1 MNPIIDWEEIDTV
14 LLDMDGTLLDLN
26 YDLHFWL
33 EHLPL
38 IYASQHRIS
47 HEEAK
52 LKVIPMLE
60 AQQGKLNWYCV
71 DYWSDV
77 FDMDIMKHKR
87 DISNMIQVHPH
98 VENFLVEVKKNNKN
112 SYLVTNAHRKTIELK
127 MEMTN
132 LEQYFDL
139 IVSSHDYQYP
149 KEDQDFWHSMSN
161 EINFEKSRSV
171 FFDDSLSVLSS
182 AKKYGIAEVIA
193 ISKPSSQADKKKIE
207 GFKNIENFKEV
218 LPLNR

>member
-1 MNPIIDWEEIDTV
+1 MLSINWNRIENV

-38 IYASQHRIS
+38 IYASQQQIS

-98 VENFLVEVKKNNKN
+98 VEDFLIQVKKHNKN

-127 MEMTN
+127 MEMTH
-132 LEQYFDL
+132 LEHYFDL
-139 IVSSHDYQYP
+139 IVCSHDYQYP
-149 KEDQDFWHSMSN
+149 KEDQKFWRTMSD
-161 EINFEKSRSV
+161 EINFDKSRSA
-171 FFDDSLSVLSS
+171 FFDDSLSVLLS
-182 AKKYGIAEVIA
+182 AKEYGICEVIA
-193 ISKPSSQADKKKIE
+193 ISKPSSKINSKKVS
-207 GFKNIENFKEV
+207 GFKNIKNFKEV
-218 LPLNR
+218 LPLSWL